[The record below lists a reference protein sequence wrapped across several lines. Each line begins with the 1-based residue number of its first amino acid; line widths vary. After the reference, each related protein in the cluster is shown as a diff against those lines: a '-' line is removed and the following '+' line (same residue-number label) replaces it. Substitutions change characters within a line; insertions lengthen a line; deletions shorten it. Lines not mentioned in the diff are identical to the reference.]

1 MARPLVR
8 ARIGP
13 PMTSAISLGVS
24 RQYSQIRSPL
34 VALSASTPALG
45 LTTYI
50 TPCATIGVVSWVP
63 AVSPRVHAI
72 LSPLTLPRLTWSS
85 GLKRC
90 SS

>member
-24 RQYSQIRSPL
+24 RQYSQMRSPF
-34 VALSASTPALG
+34 VALIASTPAPG
-45 LTTYI
+45 LTTYM
-50 TPCATIGVVSWVP
+50 TPWATIGVVSEVP
-63 AVSPRVHAI
+63 GASPRVHAI
-72 LSPLTLPRLTWSS
+72 LSPPTLPRLTWSS